1 MYISIMGAKNLMIL
15 SFFSEVF
22 LSIRMWGYIGP
33 LAVVICGYAVA
44 KKSQI
49 LGVFYFIFECLIVSH
64 YLELVEAIPEYWWH
78 IIIVLLGG
86 LFTCVYPMF
95 DRKR

>member
-1 MYISIMGAKNLMIL
+1 VYLSIMGPKSLIL
-15 SFFSEVF
+15 LSLSEAF
-22 LSIRMWGYIGP
+22 LSVEMWGYIGP

-64 YLELVEAIPEYWWH
+64 YLELVEATPDYWWH
-78 IIIVLLGG
+78 IMIILLGG
-86 LFTCVYPMF
+86 IFTFIYSLW
-95 DRKR
+95 DRR